1 MLTDEEKNRIKYEE
15 IFRQEI
21 RLQLEGNNKPSST
34 WKKVWAI
41 INTSFGIW
49 LLSTIVVGLFTWSYA
64 RWEQDRTK
72 QSQRNEVIRKL
83 DIEISSRISSIK
95 SSLNNVS
102 TLYTYV
108 RIMRSLG
115 KPEEFGPISEIIFP
129 EFQNRSL
136 ISLMFEL
143 LQLVSTDIE
152 KSRINEALKALQRVG
167 AISYEDRLMSK
178 SDKEPL
184 TPNERNDLK
193 EFSEALQQC
202 LKTGRWRTFNH

>member
-129 EFQNRSL
+129 EFQNRGL

-152 KSRINEALKALQRVG
+152 KSRINEALKALQRVS
-167 AISYEDRLMSK
+167 AINYEDRLMSK

-184 TPNERNDLK
+184 TLNERNDLK

>member
-1 MLTDEEKNRIKYEE
+1 
-15 IFRQEI
+15 
-21 RLQLEGNNKPSST
+21 
-34 WKKVWAI
+34 
-41 INTSFGIW
+41 
-49 LLSTIVVGLFTWSYA
+49 
-64 RWEQDRTK
+64 
-72 QSQRNEVIRKL
+72 
-83 DIEISSRISSIK
+83 
-95 SSLNNVS
+95 
-102 TLYTYV
+102 
-108 RIMRSLG
+108 MRSLG

-193 EFSEALQQC
+193 EFRASIMASA
-202 LKTGRWRTFNH
+202 TWS